1 MNLQQLRTQL
11 SETRYTLVI
20 VLVMFV
26 MLYIGFQLAQLSFDY
41 LTRQLAISQNT
52 AANLAEENQQLV
64 TSANELTAQLEI
76 AKLTNEVLDDRIRD
90 GLERERALKEQ
101 VTFYQNVLAPEL
113 SEQGFTADG
122 VQMAAAAS
130 TGYYT
135 LSMVLIQQTRVKG
148 TINGRLNLV
157 VSGSH
162 NGQPASINLNRQD
175 VGDEGQMNYSFRY
188 FQTMD
193 IVFTLPEGFVPE
205 QLDIDTEIRQFRRA
219 RGNYSRSLD
228 IIVSDD
234 GQIELQ

>member
-20 VLVMFV
+20 VLVMLV

-41 LTRQLAISQNT
+41 LSRQLAISQNT
-52 AANLAEENQQLV
+52 AANLAAENQRLV
-64 TSANELTAQLEI
+64 TTSNELSAQLEI
-76 AKLTNEVLDDRIRD
+76 AKLANEALDERIRD

-101 VTFYQNVLAPEL
+101 VTFYQNVVAPEL
-113 SEQGFTADG
+113 SEQGFSADG
-122 VQMAAAAS
+122 VQITAAAS
-130 TGYYT
+130 EGYYT

-157 VSGSH
+157 ISGSQ

-175 VGDEGQMNYSFRY
+175 VGNDGQMDYSFRY

-193 IVFTLPEGFVPE
+193 IVFTLPADFVPE
-205 QLDIDTEIRQFRRA
+205 RLQISTDIRQFRRV
-219 RGNYSRSLD
+219 RGSYSRTLD
-228 IIVSDD
+228 INITDN
-234 GQIELQ
+234 GEIELQ

>member
-101 VTFYQNVLAPEL
+101 VAFYQNVLAPEL

-162 NGQPASINLNRQD
+162 NGQPTSINLNRQD

-205 QLDIDTEIRQFRRA
+205 QLDIDTEIRQFRRV

-228 IIVSDD
+228 ISVSDD